1 MSAESDSLL
10 PIGRFARATGLTVK
24 ALRHY
29 AEIGVLRPTR
39 VDATTGYRYYALTQ
53 TRTAA
58 VIARLRAFDIP
69 LAEVAVLLETDD
81 DTLRERLKAHRR
93 VLADGLADARRIV
106 DELDRVIATEED
118 LVSKMATPQLSVT
131 NVPARRLVVLR
142 GRVPM
147 EQLTQVIPQRIGE
160 TAAWVGPNGGWIG
173 APMAVVGSPD
183 EDDVVDLDVG
193 WPVAEQVDPPAPF
206 EVVTHPPTRAVVH
219 RHIGPGEN
227 VHQTYALLEH
237 AMAAAGLRPTAPP
250 RESYETDPAEEPDRQ
265 KWVTEIV
272 WPVSGSAAVADR

>member
-1 MSAESDSLL
+1 MSAESDNLL

-29 AEIGVLRPTR
+29 AEIGVLRPAR
-39 VDATTGYRYYALTQ
+39 VDATTGYRFYALAQ

-58 VIARLRAFDIP
+58 LIARLRALDVP

-81 DTLRERLKAHRR
+81 HTLRERLKTHRR
-93 VLADGLADARRIV
+93 VLADRLADAQRLL
-106 DELDRVIATEED
+106 DELDRVIDTEED
-118 LVSKMATPQLSVT
+118 VVSKEAAQELTVT

-142 GRVPM
+142 GRVPI
-147 EQLTQVIPQRIGE
+147 EQLTQVIPHRIAE
-160 TAAWVGPNGGWIG
+160 TAAWVGKNGGWIG
-173 APMAVVGSPD
+173 APMAIVGSPD

-193 WPVAEQVDPPAPF
+193 WPVAEQVDPQAPF

-227 VHQTYALLEH
+227 VHQTYALLER

-250 RESYETDPAEEPDRQ
+250 RESYETDPAQEPDRE

-272 WPVSGSAAVADR
+272 WPVEE